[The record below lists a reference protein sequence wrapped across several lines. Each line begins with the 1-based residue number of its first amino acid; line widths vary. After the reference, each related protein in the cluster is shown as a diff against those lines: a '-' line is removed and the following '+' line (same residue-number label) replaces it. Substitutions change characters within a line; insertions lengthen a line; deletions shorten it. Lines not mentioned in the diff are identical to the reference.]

1 MPLSED
7 QRALLRLLIDGDDF
21 AQVGAVL
28 GTGPEEVRARAREAA
43 DQLEREG
50 DDPELSGA
58 ARERLAQLEGDPSG
72 SAADP
77 GAAAETAQPG
87 ERRAPRLTRAAWI
100 TIGTVIAAIA
110 IALVVVL
117 SGGDSGDPAPSG
129 PDVQEEV
136 VPVELEPASGETARG
151 TAQLVRVSD
160 LPAIDVD
167 VTGLE
172 PNAPNQTY
180 VLWLLGSGDEGLPI
194 AFRDVGPDGRFV
206 GRTRVPSAAAGL
218 LPSIEFIDL
227 SLASEREAT
236 EAVRAAAQA
245 STLPGRFGTTIVRGS
260 LPQ

>member
-7 QRALLRLLIDGDDF
+7 QRALLRLLIDGDDY
-21 AQVGAVL
+21 AEVGAVL
-28 GTGPEEVRARAREAA
+28 GTGPEEVRARARDAA
-43 DQLEREG
+43 DQLERDG
-50 DDPELSGA
+50 DDPELSAA
-58 ARERLAQLEGDPSG
+58 ARERLDQLEGRTTG
-72 SAADP
+72 ADP
-77 GAAAETAQPG
+77 GAAAEAAPA

-100 TIGTVIAAIA
+100 TIGAVLAALA

-136 VPVELEPASGETARG
+136 VSIELEPASGETARG

-160 LPAIDVD
+160 LPAIDID
-167 VTGLE
+167 VSGLE

-260 LPQ
+260 LPR